1 MVALMTT
8 HKMDTSKINPKNN
21 KVLFFSDLH
30 LGVHQNSQTWHK
42 IALDLAEWINQVM
55 KDNKLNTI
63 FFAGDVFHDRHE
75 IGVNT
80 LHVAKKFFNILKD
93 YNIHIVPGNHD
104 AFLSSTVEINSV
116 EILESENICVY
127 TNPTTLTVGEK
138 LVTFCPW
145 KTIVKDLQKVD
156 MLVGHFEIAN
166 FKMNATKICDH
177 GDSSTDLLE
186 KAEAVVTGHFHYREQ
201 RNYDDKFVLYLGSP
215 YEMDFGDRNQ
225 QKGVSIIDFDDKFN
239 VEFIENDLT
248 PKHFRLKISELIQKQ
263 YTDLPNIVKN
273 NIISV
278 YVDTKI
284 DTLTLDL
291 LNTKLTQYSPLQFRT
306 EFNVLDSAQV
316 DTKDVKKLSID
327 IETAFQE
334 FVEHVET
341 RATKKEVLDKCIELY
356 KLCQTS
362 HE

>member
-1 MVALMTT
+1 MVIM
-8 HKMDTSKINPKNN
+8 KVNPKNN

-42 IALDLAEWINQVM
+42 ICLDLAEWINAVM
-55 KDNKLNTI
+55 KEQKLDTI

-75 IGVNT
+75 IGVST
-80 LHVAKKFFNILKD
+80 LHTAKKFFNVLKD
-93 YNIHIVPGNHD
+93 YQIHIVPGNHD
-104 AFLSSTVEINSV
+104 AFLSSTVEVNSV
-116 EILESENICVY
+116 EILEQSNIHVY
-127 TNPTTLTVGEK
+127 TNPTTIQVSDK

-145 KTIVKDLQKVD
+145 KTVVKDLDKVN

-186 KAEAVVTGHFHYREQ
+186 KANAVVTGHFHYKET
-201 RNYDDKFVLYLGSP
+201 RNYEDNKYVMYLGSP
-215 YEMDFGDRNQ
+215 YEMDFGDRDQ
-225 QKGVSIIDFDDKFN
+225 QKGVTVIDFDDLTKFTFVENN
-239 VEFIENDLT
+239 VT
-248 PKHFRLKISELIQKQ
+248 PKHFRLKISELVQKKYQ
-263 YTDLPNIVKN
+263 DLPTLIKGNIV
-273 NIISV
+273 SV
-278 YVDTKI
+278 YVDIKI

-291 LNTKLTQYSPLQFRT
+291 LISKLTQYGPLQFRT
-306 EFNVLDSAQV
+306 EFNILDTAQI

-327 IETAFQE
+327 IETAFHE
-334 FVEHVET
+334 FVDHVDT
-341 RATKKEVLDKCIELY
+341 RATKKEVLDKCLELY

>member
-1 MVALMTT
+1 MTIRKT
-8 HKMDTSKINPKNN
+8 VTMKVNPKNN

-42 IALDLAEWINQVM
+42 ICLDLAEWITVVM
-55 KDNKLNTI
+55 KNQKLDTI

-80 LHVAKKFFNILKD
+80 LHTAKKFFNILKD
-93 YNIHIVPGNHD
+93 YQIHIVPGNHD
-104 AFLSSTVEINSV
+104 AFLSSTVEVNSV
-116 EILESENICVY
+116 EILEQNNIHVY
-127 TNPTTLTVGEK
+127 TNPTTIQVSDK

-145 KTIVKDLQKVD
+145 KTIVKDLEKVD

-186 KAEAVVTGHFHYREQ
+186 KANAVVTGHFHYKET
-201 RNYDDKFVLYLGSP
+201 RNYEGNKYVMYLGSP
-215 YEMDFGDRNQ
+215 YEMDFGDRDQ
-225 QKGVSIIDFDDKFN
+225 QKGVTIINFDDLTKFEFVENN
-239 VEFIENDLT
+239 VT
-248 PKHFRLKISELIQKQ
+248 PKHFRLKISELVQKKYQ
-263 YTDLPNIVKN
+263 DLPTLIKG

-278 YVDTKI
+278 YVDIKI

-291 LNTKLTQYSPLQFRT
+291 LISKLTQYGPLQFRT
-306 EFNVLDSAQV
+306 EFNILDTAQI

-327 IETAFQE
+327 IETAFHE
-334 FVEHVET
+334 FIDHVDT
-341 RATKKEVLDKCIELY
+341 RATKKEVLDKCLELY

>member
-1 MVALMTT
+1 MKV
-8 HKMDTSKINPKNN
+8 NPKNN

-42 IALDLAEWINQVM
+42 ICLDLAEWITVVM
-55 KDNKLNTI
+55 KNQKLDTI

-80 LHVAKKFFNILKD
+80 LHTAKKFFNILKD
-93 YNIHIVPGNHD
+93 YQIHIVPGNHD
-104 AFLSSTVEINSV
+104 AFLSSTVEVNSV
-116 EILESENICVY
+116 EILEQNNIHVY
-127 TNPTTLTVGEK
+127 TNPTTIQVSDK

-145 KTIVKDLQKVD
+145 KTIVKDLEKVD

-186 KAEAVVTGHFHYREQ
+186 KANAVVTGHFHYKET
-201 RNYDDKFVLYLGSP
+201 RNYEGNKYVMYLGSP
-215 YEMDFGDRNQ
+215 YEMDFGDRDQ
-225 QKGVSIIDFDDKFN
+225 QKGVTIINFDDLTKFEFVENN
-239 VEFIENDLT
+239 VT
-248 PKHFRLKISELIQKQ
+248 PKHFRLKISELVQKKYQ
-263 YTDLPNIVKN
+263 DLPTLIKG

-278 YVDTKI
+278 YVDIKI

-291 LNTKLTQYSPLQFRT
+291 LISKLTQYGPLQFRT
-306 EFNVLDSAQV
+306 EFNILDTAQI

-327 IETAFQE
+327 IETAFHE
-334 FVEHVET
+334 FIDHVDT
-341 RATKKEVLDKCIELY
+341 RATKKEVLDKCLELY

>member
-1 MVALMTT
+1 
-8 HKMDTSKINPKNN
+8 MDTLKINPKNN

-42 IALDLAEWINQVM
+42 ICISLAEWIKSVM
-55 KDNKLNTI
+55 YEQKLDTI

-80 LHVAKKFFNILKD
+80 LHTAKMFFDCLKEFNIHL
-93 YNIHIVPGNHD
+93 IPGNHD
-104 AFLSSTVEINSV
+104 AFLSSTVEVNSV
-116 EILESENICVY
+116 EILERNNVFVY
-127 TNPTTLTVGEK
+127 STPTTIEVADK
-138 LVTFCPW
+138 KVTFCPW
-145 KTIVKDLQKVD
+145 KTQLKDLEKVD

-177 GDSSTDLLE
+177 GDSSTDLLD
-186 KAEAVVTGHFHYREQ
+186 KANAVVTGHFHLREH
-201 RNYDDKFVLYLGSP
+201 RSYENGKYVLYLGSP
-215 YEMDFGDRNQ
+215 HEMDFGDRGQ
-225 QKGVSIIDFDDKFN
+225 QKGVTVIDFDKFDTEFVENN
-239 VEFIENDLT
+239 VT
-248 PKHFRLKISELIQKQ
+248 PKHYRLKISELIQKK
-263 YTDLPNIVKN
+263 YTDLPSIIKG

-291 LNTKLTQYSPLQFRT
+291 LTSKLTQYAPLQFRT
-306 EFNVLDSAQV
+306 EFNILDDAQI

-327 IETAFQE
+327 IETAFHE

-341 RATKKEVLDKCIELY
+341 RATKKEVLDKCLELY